1 MSDRR
6 RAEIEAKRAK
16 LAAIREARELRK
28 QQEAER
34 KSNNTTPGP
43 GVRGSE
49 GNDEERQRVESLVNN
64 LLGETSVPSSR
75 RRDSQINTPSSHPST
90 PAPGTTRLGGGLGL
104 LNADILS
111 GLNTRSGSRTSDTGS
126 ESRHTMSNT
135 MVQVGGDYA
144 ADRQVLETCART
156 M

>member
-34 KSNNTTPGP
+34 KSNNTTPGLGP
-43 GVRGSE
+43 RGSE
-49 GNDEERQRVESLVNN
+49 GNDEDRQRVESLVNN
-64 LLGETSVPSSR
+64 LLGETSGPSSR
-75 RRDSQINTPSSHPST
+75 RRDSQINTPSSLPST

-104 LNADILS
+104 LNADLIS
-111 GLNTRSGSRTSDTGS
+111 ALNTRSGSRTSDAGS
-126 ESRHTMSNT
+126 ESRHTMGNA
-135 MVQVGGDYA
+135 MAQVGGDYA
-144 ADRQVLETCART
+144 ADR
-156 M
+156 

>member
-43 GVRGSE
+43 GPRGPE

-64 LLGETSVPSSR
+64 LLGETSGSSSR

-90 PAPGTTRLGGGLGL
+90 PARGTTRLGGLGL
-104 LNADILS
+104 LNADIMN

-144 ADRQVLETCART
+144 ADR
-156 M
+156 

>member
-43 GVRGSE
+43 GARGPE

-64 LLGETSVPSSR
+64 LLGETSGTSSR
-75 RRDSQINTPSSHPST
+75 RRDSQINTPSSLPST
-90 PAPGTTRLGGGLGL
+90 PAPGTARLAGGLGL
-104 LNADILS
+104 LNADIMN
-111 GLNTRSGSRTSDTGS
+111 GFNTRSGSRTSDTGS

-144 ADRQVLETCART
+144 ADR
-156 M
+156 

>member
-43 GVRGSE
+43 ATRGPE

-64 LLGETSVPSSR
+64 LLGETSGPSAR
-75 RRDSQINTPSSHPST
+75 RRDSQINTPSSLPST

-104 LNADILS
+104 LNADIMS

-144 ADRQVLETCART
+144 ADRCVLDRC
-156 M
+156 

>member
-43 GVRGSE
+43 GSRGPE
-49 GNDEERQRVESLVNN
+49 GNDEERYRVESLVNN
-64 LLGETSVPSSR
+64 LLGETGGTSSR

-90 PAPGTTRLGGGLGL
+90 PAPGIMRLGGGLGL
-104 LNADILS
+104 LNADIMN
-111 GLNTRSGSRTSDTGS
+111 GPNTRSGSRSDTGS
-126 ESRHTMSNT
+126 ESRQTMSNT

-144 ADRQVLETCART
+144 ADR
-156 M
+156 

>member
-43 GVRGSE
+43 GVRGPE

-64 LLGETSVPSSR
+64 LLGDISGPSNR
-75 RRDSQINTPSSHPST
+75 RRDSQVNTPSSLPST

-104 LNADILS
+104 LNADLMN

-144 ADRQVLETCART
+144 ADR
-156 M
+156 